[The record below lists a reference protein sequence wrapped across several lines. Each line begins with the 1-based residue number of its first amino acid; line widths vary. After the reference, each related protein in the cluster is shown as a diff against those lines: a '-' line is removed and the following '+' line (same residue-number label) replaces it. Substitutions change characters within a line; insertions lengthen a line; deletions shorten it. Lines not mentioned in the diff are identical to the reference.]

1 MPVTQARMLAVL
13 SEADECHDALV
24 ALRASLQ
31 QVLDS
36 DLDAGMVVVALAA
49 IMGTSGEPSMAACA
63 VERAHFARV
72 RRRNEK
78 NACYMRGKRQEAA
91 E

>member
-1 MPVTQARMLAVL
+1 MPITQARMLAVL

-24 ALRASLQ
+24 TLRGNIQ

-36 DLDAGMVVVALAA
+36 DLDDYAIVVSIAA
-49 IMGTSGEPSMAACA
+49 MLSAIDEPAMPACA

-78 NACYMRGKRQEAA
+78 NAHYMRGKRQEAA